1 MLTKVPTSTEWIA
14 LSDLGM
20 AFFLFG
26 MFIIFF
32 GILFLEWWE
41 IKPKIKSFFQ
51 YFIPKKSNSK

>member
-1 MLTKVPTSTEWIA
+1 MLTKVPTANEWIA

-20 AFFLFG
+20 TAFLFG
-26 MFIIFF
+26 MLLTFF

-51 YFIPKKSNSK
+51 YFIPKKSKLK